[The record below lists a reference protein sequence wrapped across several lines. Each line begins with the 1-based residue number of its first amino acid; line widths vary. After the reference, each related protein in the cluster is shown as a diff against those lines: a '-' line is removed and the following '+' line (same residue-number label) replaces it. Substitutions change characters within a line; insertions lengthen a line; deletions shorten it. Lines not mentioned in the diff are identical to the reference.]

1 MGNEN
6 MKHKI
11 VTYRWLN
18 GVLKLEEHMVLSF
31 EHALLK
37 LSELVCDTFNV
48 YDVNGAL
55 VHAGS
60 GKKDHDHTDS
70 YA

>member
-6 MKHKI
+6 MQHKI
-11 VTYRWLN
+11 VTYQWLN
-18 GVLKLEEHMVLSF
+18 GVLKLEEHLVQSF
-31 EHALLK
+31 ELALARLE
-37 LSELVCDTFNV
+37 ELICDTFKV

-60 GKKDHDHTDS
+60 GKKDCPQTDS